1 MSKKRLIAQER
12 SVAIGLDVDSK
23 ASTLVVLDVM
33 NGDILYEG
41 HIAHD
46 REHWLKFLKRLPQC
60 RIWACYETG
69 GIGFHLCRMLI
80 ALGVDCKVVPV
91 SKIPKAPESRQQ
103 KTDRRDALSLAQLYY
118 HAPKSFVRIPTE
130 TEEAHRQLI
139 RTRYQL
145 MKDRVRTMLRIKA
158 FLLFHHIPRP
168 AGSKTDW
175 SRSYR
180 LWLKSLPCHCSEL
193 NDCLQIYIDEL
204 ENLEKLLHR
213 ISEKIIALSRTD
225 RYRTACDR
233 LTKQIP
239 GVGPLTAMTF
249 LVEIFRPEDFTTA
262 EALASHVGLTPCEY
276 SSGKRHRYGH
286 ITHWGPP
293 HLRKQ
298 LVEAA
303 WIWVRKDPQARE
315 RYQSIRAGSKGKIA
329 IIGMARRL
337 AIVMWAMTVKEQD
350 YQYRWAA

>member
-1 MSKKRLIAQER
+1 MSKKRIIVQER

-23 ASTLVVLDVM
+23 ASALVVLDTADGEV
-33 NGDILYEG
+33 LYEG

-46 REHWLKFLKRLPQC
+46 QESWRKLLKRLPHC

-80 ALGVDCKVVPV
+80 SLGIDCKVVPV
-91 SKIPKAPESRQQ
+91 SKIPKAPQSRQQ

-118 HAPKSFVRIPTE
+118 HAPKSFVRVPS
-130 TEEAHRQLI
+130 EAAEADRQLI

-145 MKDRVRTMLRIKA
+145 MKNRVRVMLRIKS
-158 FLLFHHIPRP
+158 FLLFHNIQKP
-168 AGSKTDW
+168 AGIRNCWTQA
-175 SRSYR
+175 YR
-180 LWLKSLPCHCSEL
+180 QWLKNGPCPFETL
-193 NDCLQIYIDEL
+193 NDCLLLYVE
-204 ENLEKLLHR
+204 ELEKLEELLSR
-213 ISEKIIALSRTD
+213 IKQKIIALSRTD
-225 RYRTACDR
+225 RYRQACDR
-233 LTKQIP
+233 LTTQIP

-249 LVEIFRPEDFTTA
+249 LVEIFRPEDFQTA

-303 WIWVRKDPQARE
+303 WIWVRKDPQARD